1 MAIFSIGNFSVA
13 GLNTDIN
20 PTDISKDNI
29 TRAVN
34 VRMQNGGITPFGGFM
49 EIAPTPL
56 NAIPQYLYFVKSSA
70 GDVWILACNNT
81 IYAYTTSF
89 VVVSPD
95 FMTTIDNGDAWT
107 AGAISGIPLLNHPV
121 LGPMYMDAATNK
133 FKSLPW
139 NATQTWDTQNQSC
152 NLLVVHKQYLFAL
165 GIIDNGSEK
174 FDAVRWSAPADIGAV
189 PLNWDPLDTTSPAG
203 VTPLGGNCGRI
214 IGALSMRDSLVVYR
228 ENGINV
234 FDYVGGQYVWR
245 IRQMQTAAGLLSKD
259 AVVDVNGTHY
269 FISDGDIFSNDG
281 NTVRSIATDRIRTR
295 LNTINKAQFKR
306 CITIHQLNK
315 KEIWFCIPMAGYNY
329 PNIAYIYNYA
339 YDSWLTRD
347 LPDIRTAA
355 IGSLKS
361 TSATWD
367 NSTESWD
374 GSIKTWDDN
383 STTPFDTVLMSVIPE
398 GTGYELIL
406 LDYILGFNSEPF
418 SSIIERTDLAIGGID
433 TTKIITRIYPHVV
446 GAGKMTVQLGSQSY
460 PGGPVSWKEPVD
472 YLPGKDRK
480 VDIRSSGS
488 LHAYRIMAT
497 DVDANFILTGLD
509 FEYEQAG
516 KR

>member
-13 GLNTDIN
+13 GLNTDTN
-20 PTDISKDNI
+20 PTDINKDSL
-29 TRAVN
+29 TRAEN

-49 EIAPTPL
+49 KVKALPIGAV
-56 NAIPQYLYFVKSSA
+56 PQYVYFVKSSA
-70 GDVWILACNNT
+70 GDVWIIACKDAV
-81 IYAYTTSF
+81 YAFTTGF
-89 VVVSPD
+89 TNVSPT
-95 FMTTIDNGDAWT
+95 FMATVDNGDSWT
-107 AGAISGIPLLNHPV
+107 AGAISGIPLLNHPIF
-121 LGPMYMDAATNK
+121 GPMYMDAATNK

-139 NATQTWDTQNQSC
+139 NATDTWDSRNQSC

-165 GIIDNGSEK
+165 GLLDNGSEK
-174 FDAVRWSAPADIGAV
+174 FDAVRWSAPADVGAV

-228 ENGINV
+228 EKGINV

-245 IRQMQTAAGLLSKD
+245 IRQMQTTAGLLSKD

-295 LNTINKAQFKR
+295 LNTINKAQYKR
-306 CITIHQLNK
+306 CIAIHQFNK
-315 KEIWFCIPMAGYNY
+315 KEIWFCIPMAENLR
-329 PNIAYIYNYA
+329 PNIAYIYNYL
-339 YDSWLTRD
+339 YDSWTTRE
-347 LPDIRTAA
+347 LPLIISAG

-361 TSATWD
+361 DATTWD
-367 NSTESWD
+367 TSTETWD
-374 GSIKTWDDN
+374 GSVKTWDDN
-383 STTPFDTVLMSVIPE
+383 SSTPFDTVLMSARQD

-406 LDYILGFNSEPF
+406 LDYILGFNSQPY
-418 SSIIERTDLAIGGID
+418 SSIIERTDLVIGGMD
-433 TTKIITRIYPHVV
+433 TAKIVTRIYPHVA
-446 GAGKMTVQLGSQSY
+446 GAGKMTIQLGSQQY
-460 PGGPVSWKEPVD
+460 AGGPVQWKAPVD
-472 YLPGKDRK
+472 YYPSKDRK

-488 LHAYRIMAT
+488 LHAYRVMAT
-497 DVDANFILTGLD
+497 DVDANFILTALD
-509 FEYEQAG
+509 FEYEMAG